1 MNSAIAEK
9 TRMMQGTPPGRV
21 AGAFAFLRM
30 GLTFA
35 TTAMVTEWRQKAVE
49 AAGAIAGPGGL
60 VAAARRAAS

>member
-1 MNSAIAEK
+1 
-9 TRMMQGTPPGRV
+9 
-21 AGAFAFLRM
+21 LRT

-35 TTAMVTEWRQKAVE
+35 TTAMVTEWRQKAAE